1 MPTLTLKTGAAA
13 EDRFEF
19 DDTVVLGRGSNA
31 DYRLDDSRVSRQH
44 ARVEKLKHGY
54 AITDLGSGNGTFVN
68 KVLIK
73 DSRVLREGDEVLVGG
88 VSLKFSLKG
97 GSAQKSRV
105 LVLDDIEDPS
115 NSGVINKLDVKS
127 AVQALTGV
135 DRETDLS
142 QRLRLMDE
150 VSAAIAET
158 LEEGKLLPLILSK
171 IFEVFPQAE
180 RGAILI
186 AGDEDGELVPEVA
199 RTRLGNK
206 TEIRLSRSVLRE
218 VVESRAGVLSTDAMG
233 DERFSAAATV
243 HSLQLRSVVCV
254 PMIAGEELY
263 GVIHADSSD
272 PTKVFTRDDMSLLMA
287 IAGQAA
293 LFLANARLHGRLLEQ
308 ELLRQDLAL
317 ARRIQSSF
325 LPDSLPAVSGWDFF
339 ADYRPALE
347 VGGDY
352 YDFIDLADGRMA
364 IVVGD
369 VSGKGVSAALYMAQ
383 LSSHMRSLAGG
394 CSELPEILSRLSDRM
409 SSAAEEGM
417 FVTLVLLAVDLDTG
431 LVEIANAGHNPT
443 LAWSEGSVVPLET
456 PENVPIGIDP
466 AATFES
472 RSFQLDVGDCVV
484 LYTDGI
490 SEAHSAR
497 AEQFGERRLE
507 KALEGSD
514 GAPGEIGSAVL
525 EAVDGFV
532 GNASQHDDM
541 TFVCFGR
548 IVEAERATE
557 VPKS

>member
-1 MPTLTLKTGAAA
+1 MPTLTLKSGAAA

-19 DDTVVLGRGSNA
+19 DDTVVLGRGSKA

-73 DSRVLREGDEVLVGG
+73 DSRVLREGDEVLIGG

-97 GSAQKSRV
+97 GNANKSQV
-105 LVLDDIEDPS
+105 LVLDDIEDS
-115 NSGVINKLDVKS
+115 VSSSGVLNKLDVDS
-127 AVQALTGV
+127 AVHALTGS
-135 DRETDLS
+135 DHETDLS

-180 RGAILI
+180 RGAILLSS
-186 AGDEDGELVPEVA
+186 DEDEELQPEVA
-199 RTRLGNK
+199 RTRRGNK

-272 PTKVFTRDDMSLLMA
+272 PTQVFTRDDMSLLMA

-293 LFLANARLHGRLLEQ
+293 LFLANARLHGRLLSQ

-325 LPDSLPAVSGWDFF
+325 LPDSLPAVPGWDFF

-352 YDFIDLADGRMA
+352 YDFIDLADGRLA
-364 IVVGD
+364 VVVGD

-383 LSSHMRSLAGG
+383 LSSHMRYLAAS
-394 CSELPEILSRLSDRM
+394 CSEPTEILTRLSDKM

-417 FVTLVLLAVDLDTG
+417 FVTLVLLAVNRETG
-431 LVEIANAGHNPT
+431 LVELANAGHNPT
-443 LAWSEGSVVPLET
+443 LAWSGGSVVPLET

-466 AATFES
+466 KATFEA
-472 RSFQLDVGDCVV
+472 RSFQLDIGDCVV

-507 KALEGSD
+507 KALADSS
-514 GAPGEIGSAVL
+514 GAPGELGRTVL
-525 EAVDGFV
+525 EAVDRFV
-532 GNASQHDDM
+532 GKASQHDDM

-548 IVEAERATE
+548 VSEAERSTAK
-557 VPKS
+557 P